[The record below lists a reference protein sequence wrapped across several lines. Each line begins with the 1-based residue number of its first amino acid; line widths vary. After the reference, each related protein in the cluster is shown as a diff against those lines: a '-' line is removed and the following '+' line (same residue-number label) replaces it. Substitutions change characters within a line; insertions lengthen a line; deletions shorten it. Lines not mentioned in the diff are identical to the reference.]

1 METVT
6 IKLTL
11 DKKVDAKLIDF
22 LFGMA
27 PDSPKTKALYLGI
40 YQLFHFWAYNGQI
53 QVQDG
58 QIQVQDGQESG
69 PDVLATALEEL
80 DKAW

>member
-1 METVT
+1 MATVT

-11 DKKVDAKLIDF
+11 DTNVDKKLIVF
-22 LFGMA
+22 LFGA
-27 PDSPKTKALYLGI
+27 ALDSPKTKALYLGI

-58 QIQVQDGQESG
+58 QIQGQDVQESG